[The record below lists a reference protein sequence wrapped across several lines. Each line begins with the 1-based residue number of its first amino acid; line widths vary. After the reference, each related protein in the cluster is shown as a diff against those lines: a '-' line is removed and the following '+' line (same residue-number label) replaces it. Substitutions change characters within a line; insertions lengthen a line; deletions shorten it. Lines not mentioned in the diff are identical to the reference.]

1 MQDVARCG
9 TADSEHEV
17 CHSQHRLLTETLT
30 THPPSLTDIEI
41 ALRDYEPRVINY
53 TDQLLCQIQATAGR
67 PINVTDWFNFYS
79 FDVMGDL
86 AFGKSFN
93 MLKDGV
99 KHYFVRITFI

>member
-1 MQDVARCG
+1 MFSILYTSD
-9 TADSEHEV
+9 
-17 CHSQHRLLTETLT
+17 TET
-30 THPPSLTDIEI
+30 
-41 ALRDYEPRVINY
+41 ALRDYEPRVVNY
-53 TDQLLCQIQATAGR
+53 TDQLLAQIQATSGR

-99 KHYFVRITFI
+99 KHYFVCFLSPRVSLPVFLRENNSDLDISV